1 MSERRRED
9 IYFGLERPLV
19 RDWGGRL
26 AVALVV
32 PGDTGLALSALGWQA
47 VWNLLQKDA
56 TLAVERVFCRP
67 GQPPLAE
74 DSGRP
79 LADFPVI
86 AFSLAYEEDYLT
98 AVAALDAAGIPL
110 AAADRSG
117 FPILL
122 AGGPLA
128 FLNPTPILPA
138 LDMLFVGE
146 AEAGLA
152 EVMAGLRQ
160 AALAGADKAAC
171 LAAVAGNPGVLLP
184 GRTALPVKRLRATDP
199 TAPTLLADPAH
210 SCFVSGHA
218 AFRDMFLVEINRGC
232 PYGCRFC
239 AAGYIYRPP
248 RQARLADLER
258 LIEDVSP
265 RKVGLVGTALTDW
278 PDLLPFLAW
287 LRTRKTK
294 FSLASIRA
302 DGLSPAL
309 MTLLREAGLRTLTL
323 ALEAPSERLRLAA
336 NKHLAVDDLLRA
348 VALAGKYGVNHLKF
362 YLIVGWPGETPED
375 YAALRPLL
383 AAVAAAGGIGVGKRG
398 VAHATLSVNPLVPKP
413 FTPMQWAPMASEA
426 AIETAY
432 GLIRE
437 AVKPLKGFRVEVE
450 PASMARLQGLLARGD
465 ERLFPMIVSAARGD
479 GLRRALAAWDGDIG
493 WYLDRERPADET
505 LPWEMIDVG
514 VSRQVL
520 WREWQR
526 YRQGLGTAK
535 CPPAGCAA
543 CGRCDAAR

>member
-1 MSERRRED
+1 
-9 IYFGLERPLV
+9 
-19 RDWGGRL
+19 
-26 AVALVV
+26 
-32 PGDTGLALSALGWQA
+32 
-47 VWNLLQKDA
+47 
-56 TLAVERVFCRP
+56 
-67 GQPPLAE
+67 
-74 DSGRP
+74 
-79 LADFPVI
+79 
-86 AFSLAYEEDYLT
+86 
-98 AVAALDAAGIPL
+98 
-110 AAADRSG
+110 
-117 FPILL
+117 
-122 AGGPLA
+122 
-128 FLNPTPILPA
+128 
-138 LDMLFVGE
+138 
-146 AEAGLA
+146 
-152 EVMAGLRQ
+152 MAGLRQ

-171 LAAVAGNPGVLLP
+171 LAAVAARPGVLLP
-184 GRTALPVKRLRATDP
+184 GRTPLPVRRMRALDP
-199 TAPTLLADPAH
+199 AAPTLLAEPAH
-210 SCFVSGHA
+210 SAFVSGHA